1 MVHESIMRQKKDMC
15 DDARMSF
22 PHSSPL
28 IRRAVFDDAPPVT
41 PRVSSVYRRP
51 MTDFAASPLQR
62 KGVWA
67 SPSVALSPEE
77 IGSHNLGDPEPREN
91 TWWDVWEQLPSVM
104 MGSVQTMWMDL
115 EALLHEKEMGCPIG
129 ACMHVISL
137 GSQLLL
143 PGTSFLFTQQSMQ
156 RQAHSHLFASPPSTA
171 RHSNDSHCVRSYS
184 TYIGR
189 LVVQRRTAALSY
201 MVSFSR
207 PSPFCGLLLAFYEF
221 TCANSRCRCPVT
233 HDVTRSCDSG
243 CLQRLRIIFETSNVS
258 AMVSR

>member
-1 MVHESIMRQKKDMC
+1 MRLGSSRASLRLSIASTYVRSVTFAHGKEYIHTSCTLNILFWRSILLGAGSGDGSRNNDAKKCDMC
-15 DDARMSF
+15 DDVRMSY

-28 IRRAVFDDAPPVT
+28 IRGAVFDDAPPVT
-41 PRVSSVYRRP
+41 PRASSVYRRP
-51 MTDFAASPLQR
+51 IAKFASSPLQR
-62 KGVWA
+62 KGAWA

-77 IGSHNLGDPEPREN
+77 KSTHDLGHPEPREN
-91 TWWDVWEQLPSVM
+91 TWWDVWEQLPSVL
-104 MGSVQTMWMDL
+104 MGSVQSMWMDL
-115 EALLHEKEMGCPIG
+115 EALVHEQEMGCPIG

-171 RHSNDSHCVRSYS
+171 RRPNDSHAAGSYS

-201 MVSFSR
+201 MVS
-207 PSPFCGLLLAFYEF
+207 
-221 TCANSRCRCPVT
+221 
-233 HDVTRSCDSG
+233 
-243 CLQRLRIIFETSNVS
+243 
-258 AMVSR
+258 